1 MKTVETYGTFAAA
14 IARAPEEVQ
23 ALAAALRQLIV
34 EVDPEVVE
42 VPWPN
47 QGVVGYGV
55 GPKKNSEQYCY
66 IGVYKGHVNLGFY
79 YGVALPDEDG
89 LLEGSGKKLRHVKVR
104 TPEDVAHAGLRRLLE
119 GAVTERKLAL
129 G

>member
-1 MKTVETYGTFAAA
+1 MKTVNRYGTFAEA
-14 IARAPEEVQ
+14 IGRAPEEVQ
-23 ALAAALRQLIV
+23 ALASALRQLIV
-34 EVDPEVVE
+34 EVHPQVVE
-42 VPWPN
+42 VPYAR

-66 IGVYKGHVNLGFY
+66 IGAYKGHVNLGFY

-89 LLEGSGKKLRHVKVR
+89 LLEGSGKKLRHVKIR
-104 TPEDVAHAGLRRLLE
+104 RQGDVAQAGLRRLVEAAL
-119 GAVTERKLAL
+119 AERQLAL